1 MEDHVTRLKFARRSL
16 LLGTA
21 GLLASAGAARA
32 QGGATGNTVF
42 LSSQMNVLQ
51 EAQAVREVV
60 LKNYQGKVEYVVEE
74 PAPFAVHVAAEAKSG
89 QHTASLLG
97 ALHGE
102 FPPLQAMEALAPLED
117 LAAKLA
123 DRGIPA
129 PLMKLGQLGT
139 GHQMYIPWA
148 QATYFMAANK
158 KALPFLPTGA
168 TLDTLTYDQLLQWAT
183 NVHDKTGNRMLG
195 FPAGPKGLMHRFFE
209 GFLPPAY
216 TGGVVTTFRSPAAE
230 AAWATFA
237 EIWKHVNPNSTNYNF
252 MEEPLQSGDVW
263 IAFDHVVR
271 LLPALR
277 QKPDDYVTFAAPSGP
292 KGHAYMPV
300 LVGLAI
306 PKGAPDPQG
315 AAAVVEYLTRPEVQI
330 LLARA
335 VGFFPVVKAE
345 LPVDLDPGLKLAV
358 SAIAATQ
365 NARDALPSLLPIGLG
380 AKTGE
385 FDKVFMDTFQLVV
398 LRGQKPREVLDRQ
411 AENLKRI
418 FAETGAPCWVPDPPS
433 AGACQVQ

>member
-1 MEDHVTRLKFARRSL
+1 VTQAKFARRSL

-21 GLLASAGAARA
+21 GLLAGTGAVRA
-32 QGGATGNTVF
+32 QSSATGSTVF

-51 EAQAVREVV
+51 EAQAVREVI
-60 LKNYQGKVEYVVEE
+60 LKNYPGKVEYVAEE
-74 PAPFAVHVAAEAKSG
+74 PAPFAVHVRAEAQSG
-89 QHTASLLG
+89 THTASLLG

-102 FPPLQAMEALAPLED
+102 YPPLVALDALAPLDD
-117 LAAKLA
+117 LAAKLT

-139 GHQMYIPWA
+139 SHQLYIPWA
-148 QATYFMAANK
+148 QATYFMVANK
-158 KALPFLPTGA
+158 KALPFLPSGVK
-168 TLDTLTYDQLLQWAT
+168 LETLTYAQLSQWAA
-183 NVHDKTGNRMLG
+183 NVHEKTGNRLLG

-237 EIWKHVNPNSTNYNF
+237 EMWKHVNPNSTNYNF

-277 QKPDDYVTFAAPSGP
+277 QKPDDFVTFPAPSGP
-292 KGHAYMPV
+292 KGLAYMPV

-306 PKGAPDPQG
+306 PKGAPDPKG
-315 AAAVVEYLTRPEVQI
+315 AAALIEYLTKPEVQI
-330 LLARA
+330 LTARS

-358 SAIAATQ
+358 NAISATQ
-365 NARDALPSLLPIGLG
+365 NAPNALPSLLPIGLG
-380 AKTGE
+380 SKTGE
-385 FDKVFMDTFQLVV
+385 FDKVFMDTFQLIV

-411 AENLKRI
+411 AENMKRI
-418 FAETGAPCWVPDPPS
+418 FAETNAPCWAPDPVGN
-433 AGACQVQ
+433 GACVVQ